1 MKQSSSSYR
10 VTILPLLLLH
20 LPLILLV
27 QLLTTTRV
35 VFFVRAAAEDDESRS
50 ITIVNESGRRVE
62 INWIN
67 PEDGK
72 LELQSDPDVLH
83 GATFDLNSFVGH
95 DFEVRELAVR
105 KTGVCAGEGQ
115 TCRVDHFTVNS
126 NQDQGESSHT

>member
-27 QLLTTTRV
+27 QLLTKTRV
-35 VFFVRAAAEDDESRS
+35 VVFVRAAAEDDESRS

-67 PEDGK
+67 PEDGE

>member
-27 QLLTTTRV
+27 QLLTTTRIV
-35 VFFVRAAAEDDESRS
+35 VFVRAAAEDDESRS

>member
-1 MKQSSSSYR
+1 MKQSYSSYR

-27 QLLTTTRV
+27 QLLTTTRIV
-35 VFFVRAAAEDDESRS
+35 VFVRAAAEDDESRS

-67 PEDGK
+67 PEDGE

>member
-27 QLLTTTRV
+27 QLLTNTRV
-35 VFFVRAAAEDDESRS
+35 VVFVRAAAEDDESRS

-67 PEDGK
+67 PEDGE

>member
-1 MKQSSSSYR
+1 MKQSYSSYR

-27 QLLTTTRV
+27 QLLTTTRIV
-35 VFFVRAAAEDDESRS
+35 VFVRAAAEDDESRS

>member
-27 QLLTTTRV
+27 QLLTTTRIV
-35 VFFVRAAAEDDESRS
+35 VFVRAAAEDDESRS

-72 LELQSDPDVLH
+72 LALQSDPDVLH